1 MAKISNGFV
10 VLRSVCAIY
19 VLTCKNKTRLIMK
32 KTIFPLLL
40 LLSYP
45 FVSYADDI
53 IEYNTDSWEYAELV
67 KYVYDVNSHWDEN
80 TIVTIPN
87 THRADWPEEDLPV
100 TKIASYAFKH
110 LENKYITEI
119 ILPETITSIGE
130 EVFSGLSGLTAIN
143 LPENLT
149 EIGFEILYDCVSLT
163 TLEIPDLIEDIPYS
177 ICEGCT
183 SLESVVI
190 GSGVKTIDACA
201 FRNTAL
207 NTVYMKATVPPTI
220 FLDSFPKGLT
230 IYVPEGTKE
239 VYETAARWSAIE
251 ATFVENTTSDVTP
264 LQKQK
269 VEVRSVGN
277 NLMVDTDNSSISIYA
292 VSGQMLARAVGKICA
307 PLPYGIYFIKV
318 GNSIR
323 KVVHK

>member
-1 MAKISNGFV
+1 
-10 VLRSVCAIY
+10 
-19 VLTCKNKTRLIMK
+19 MK

-40 LLSYP
+40 LLSNP
-45 FVSYADDI
+45 LVSNADDI

-80 TIVTIPN
+80 TIITIPN
-87 THRADWPEEDLPV
+87 THRDVENDWLGDLPV

-110 LENKYITEI
+110 PENKYITEI
-119 ILPETITSIGE
+119 MLPETITSIGE
-130 EVFSGLSGLTAIN
+130 EVFSGLSGLAAIN

-190 GSGVKTIDACA
+190 GSGVKKIDACA

-220 FLDSFPKGLT
+220 LMDSFPKGLT

-239 VYETAARWSAIE
+239 IYETAARWSAIG
-251 ATFVENTTSDVTP
+251 ATFVENITSDVIP

-292 VSGQMLARAVGKICA
+292 VSGQVVARAVGKICT

-318 GNSIR
+318 GNSVR